1 MVVKKRTLKKL
12 LSNIVLTIFS
22 LLLLFSLAQKQT
34 KNTPQYSEAKNQ
46 VSEIE
51 TQKIQVFPVRLKIPS
66 INVDT
71 SIEYMGLTST
81 GAMEAPKSIINVGWF
96 GLGPRPGERGSAVIG
111 GHFDGERGEMGVFA
125 YLYKLKAGDILYIED
140 SRGMSTTFVVRES
153 RMYDPGYADEV
164 FSRNDGTY
172 LNLVTCD
179 GVWDGIK
186 KSYSKRL
193 VVFADMV
200 E

>member
-1 MVVKKRTLKKL
+1 MVVKKRTVKKL

-22 LLLLFSLAQKQT
+22 LLLFFSLAQKQT
-34 KNTPQYSEAKNQ
+34 KHTPQYSGAMNQ

-66 INVDT
+66 INVDA

-96 GLGPRPGERGSAVIG
+96 GLGPRPGEKGSAVVG
-111 GHFDGERGEMGVFA
+111 GHFDGERGELGVFA
-125 YLYKLKAGDILYIED
+125 YLYKLKVGDMLYIED
-140 SRGMSTTFVVRES
+140 SAGVSTVFAVRES
-153 RMYDPGYADEV
+153 RIYDPGYADDV
-164 FSRNDGTY
+164 FSKNDGAH

-200 E
+200 K